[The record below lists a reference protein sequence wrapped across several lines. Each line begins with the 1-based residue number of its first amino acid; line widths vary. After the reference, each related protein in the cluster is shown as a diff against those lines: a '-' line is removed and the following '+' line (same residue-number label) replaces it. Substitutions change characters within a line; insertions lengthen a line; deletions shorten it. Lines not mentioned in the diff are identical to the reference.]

1 MIFCTVENGTPA
13 AMATARRSRAGMD
26 DRAPTTKDRIVLM
39 RTVYPI
45 SGMIAQPLFTR
56 SSHMRISCRRKMDP

>member
-1 MIFCTVENGTPA
+1 
-13 AMATARRSRAGMD
+13 MATARRSRAGMD